1 MPRVRV
7 LIVNAH
13 GDDPS
18 CGGAER
24 AVTALASHLTAHG
37 TDVSYLQAFPSR
49 LPGLDVERTV
59 LHGTDWRDD
68 PSQRVKNHL
77 GSVVSGAGSTL
88 ERSVSRHRPDL
99 VHTHNLPGI
108 GTGVWEVCRRLG
120 LPVVHTTWDYF
131 LLCPRVTL
139 TRRDASPCR
148 PSPLLCGFRTRR
160 LARWAP
166 AVSQVIG
173 CSQHVLDM
181 HAYLFPR
188 AEAHVL
194 RNPVDPPD
202 TDIRPPREQPSV
214 LGYIGSLDRVKGVH
228 LLLAALPRLASLGF
242 SLRLAGDGRL
252 RQEVAA
258 AADSHDAL
266 RWEGHLVGDA
276 KRRFLEDCDV
286 GLIPSVW
293 AEPGGPTFTMVEWL
307 AARRP
312 VLVSD
317 RGGLGEVVG
326 MYPGSEAVEPD
337 VDAIVEAVAG
347 LRDRRRWRDLVE
359 GAGSDPPVETT
370 AEWAAAHEALYGR
383 LVS

>member
-1 MPRVRV
+1 MRV
-7 LIVNAH
+7 LMVNAH

-18 CGGAER
+18 FGGAER
-24 AVTALASHLTAHG
+24 VVTALATHLTAHG
-37 TDVSYLQAFPSR
+37 SWVGYLQAFPSR

-68 PSQRVKNHL
+68 PRRRIKSHL
-77 GSVVSGAGSTL
+77 GSVVSRTGSVL
-88 ERSVSRHRPDL
+88 EQAVARHRPDV
-99 VHTHNLPGI
+99 VHTHNLAGI

-120 LPVVHTTWDYF
+120 LPVVHTIHDYY

-139 TRRDASPCR
+139 TRRDATPCR
-148 PSPLLCGFRTRR
+148 PSRLLCGFRSHR

-166 AVSQVIG
+166 AVSHVIG
-173 CSQHVLDM
+173 CSQHVLDV

-188 AEAHVL
+188 AEMQVL
-194 RNPVDPPD
+194 RNPV
-202 TDIRPPREQPSV
+202 QPSV

-252 RQEVAA
+252 REEVAA
-258 AADSHDAL
+258 AANSHDGL

-317 RGGLGEVVG
+317 RGGLGEVAG
-326 MYPGSEAVEPD
+326 MYPGSEAVAPD
-337 VDAIVEAVAG
+337 VDAIVQAVPA
-347 LRDRRRWRDLVE
+347 LRDTRRWRELARAAE
-359 GAGSDPPVETT
+359 GDPPAGT
-370 AEWAAAHEALYGR
+370 AATWASAHEALYR
-383 LVS
+383 SLVS

>member
-1 MPRVRV
+1 MRV
-7 LIVNAH
+7 LMVNGH

-24 AVTALASHLTAHG
+24 AVKVLASYLVENGAK
-37 TDVSYLQAFPSR
+37 VAYLQAFPQS
-49 LPGLDVERTV
+49 LPGLDVPRTV
-59 LHGTDWRDD
+59 LHQTDWRGDRTR
-68 PSQRVKNHL
+68 RVRVHV
-77 GSVVSGAGSTL
+77 GSVVAPAS
-88 ERSVSRHRPDL
+88 SRIADAIANHSPDV
-99 VHTHNLPGI
+99 VHTHNLAGMA
-108 GTGVWEVCRRLG
+108 TGVWEVARRLG
-120 LPVVHTTWDYF
+120 VPVVHTIWDYY

-139 TRRDASPCR
+139 TRRDASPCQ
-148 PSPLLCGFRTRR
+148 PSPLLCGFRSRR

-166 AVSQVIG
+166 AVSHVIG
-173 CSQHVLDM
+173 CSQHVLDV
-181 HAYLFPR
+181 HAGLFPR
-188 AEAHVL
+188 AEMQVL
-194 RNPVDPPD
+194 RNPVEPPD

-252 RQEVAA
+252 REEVDAGA
-258 AADSHDAL
+258 QAHAAL
-266 RWEGHLVGDA
+266 RWEGHLTGEA

>member
-1 MPRVRV
+1 
-7 LIVNAH
+7 
-13 GDDPS
+13 
-18 CGGAER
+18 
-24 AVTALASHLTAHG
+24 
-37 TDVSYLQAFPSR
+37 
-49 LPGLDVERTV
+49 
-59 LHGTDWRDD
+59 
-68 PSQRVKNHL
+68 
-77 GSVVSGAGSTL
+77 
-88 ERSVSRHRPDL
+88 
-99 VHTHNLPGI
+99 
-108 GTGVWEVCRRLG
+108 
-120 LPVVHTTWDYF
+120 
-131 LLCPRVTL
+131 
-139 TRRDASPCR
+139 
-148 PSPLLCGFRTRR
+148 
-160 LARWAP
+160 
-166 AVSQVIG
+166 
-173 CSQHVLDM
+173 
-181 HAYLFPR
+181 
-188 AEAHVL
+188 
-194 RNPVDPPD
+194 
-202 TDIRPPREQPSV
+202 V
-214 LGYIGSLDRVKGVH
+214 LGYIGALDRVKGVH
-228 LLLAALPRLASLGF
+228 LLLAALPRLVPLGF

-252 RQEVAA
+252 REEVAA
-258 AADSHDAL
+258 GAQAHAVL
-266 RWEGHLVGDA
+266 RWEGHLTGEA

>member
-1 MPRVRV
+1 MRV
-7 LIVNAH
+7 LMVNAH

-18 CGGAER
+18 LGGAER
-24 AVTALASHLTAHG
+24 VVTALATHLAAHG
-37 TDVSYLQAFPSR
+37 SWVGYLQAFPSR
-49 LPGLDVERTV
+49 LPGLDVDRTV

-68 PSQRVKNHL
+68 PRRRIKGHL
-77 GSVVSGAGSTL
+77 GSVVSRTGSVL
-88 ERSVSRHRPDL
+88 EQAVARHRPDV
-99 VHTHNLPGI
+99 VHTHNLTGI

-120 LPVVHTTWDYF
+120 LPVVHTLHDYY

-139 TRRDASPCR
+139 TRRDATPCR
-148 PSPLLCGFRTRR
+148 PSPLLCGFRSHR

-166 AVSQVIG
+166 AVSHVIG
-173 CSQHVLDM
+173 CSQHVLDV
-181 HAYLFPR
+181 HAHIFPGI
-188 AEAHVL
+188 EAHVL

-202 TDIRPPREQPSV
+202 TDTVRPPREQPSV
-214 LGYIGSLDRVKGVH
+214 LGYIGTLDRVKGVH

-252 RQEVAA
+252 REEVAA
-258 AADSHDAL
+258 AAQAHAAL
-266 RWEGHLVGDA
+266 RWEGHLTGEA

-317 RGGLGEVVG
+317 RGGLGEVAG
-326 MYPGSEAVEPD
+326 MYPGSEAVAPD
-337 VDAIVEAVAG
+337 VNAIVEAVAV
-347 LRDRRRWRDLVE
+347 LRDTRRWRELARAA
-359 GAGSDPPVETT
+359 AGDPPVGT
-370 AEWAAAHEALYGR
+370 AATWASAHEALYR
-383 LVS
+383 SLVS